1 MIINDGLSYLNIHFT
16 LVIYNK
22 EWIANMHLGC
32 DTNKSV
38 IKRLWCIQFEGI
50 HDQFFKRLYQ

>member
-16 LVIYNK
+16 LVIHNK

-38 IKRLWCIQFEGI
+38 IKRLWCIQFE
-50 HDQFFKRLYQ
+50 